1 MRGPSGSFFPL
12 INRYD
17 CRVSAVLMKVTKLI
31 AAHNDSGGSFVK
43 HMAEWGVLA
52 GELQEILEDL
62 KRLSSWDNDKAR
74 ESLNCAALQ
83 NEIIALYSNSTNL
96 EMVARTV
103 EVKERLPQPMALLH
117 SSSPPKMKKFKKSD

>member
-1 MRGPSGSFFPL
+1 M
-12 INRYD
+12 INQYD
-17 CRVSAVLMKVTKLI
+17 CQVSAVLMKVTKLI
-31 AAHNDSGGSFVK
+31 AAHNDSRGSFVK

-62 KRLSSWDNDKAR
+62 KRLTSKDNKAR

-83 NEIIALYSNSTNL
+83 NEIITLYSNSTNL

-103 EVKERLPQPMALLH
+103 GVKEALPQPMAQLH
-117 SSSPPKMKKFKKSD
+117 SSSPPKMKKFKKSDCCNN